1 MVLRSL
7 FQRKLEKL
15 QEEIIEMGQIT
26 SQMIMNS
33 MDALVECDEDKIAKV
48 LEFEDLVDDTYSRL
62 EARCA
67 RLIATQA
74 PVATDLRIITAAFKI
89 LSDVERI
96 ADYSVDIAFVAKE
109 LINLPPL
116 KPYKDFPRMAE
127 LDKEMLNLSLK
138 AYAELDVES
147 CYEVGKMDSEVDKL
161 YRQSFNEII
170 ELMKKSPENVARG
183 AHLLLVGR
191 YLERIG
197 DHITNIAERI
207 IYIATGEVKK
217 LNRL

>member
-15 QEEIIEMGQIT
+15 QLEIIEMGKIT
-26 SQMIMNS
+26 SEMIKTS
-33 MDALVECDEDKIAKV
+33 MEALVEQNEEKIDKVIEYEDK
-48 LEFEDLVDDTYSRL
+48 VDAMYSNL
-62 EARCA
+62 EAKCA

-96 ADYSVDIAFVAKE
+96 ADYSVDIGFVAKE
-109 LINLPPL
+109 LIKYPPL
-116 KPYKDFPRMAE
+116 KPYKDFPKMAE
-127 LDKEMLNLSLK
+127 LDTEMLNLSLK
-138 AYAELDVES
+138 AYAELDVDA
-147 CYEVGKMDSEVDKL
+147 CYKVGKMDSEVDAL
-161 YRQSFNEII
+161 YRQSFNELI
-170 ELMKKSPENVARG
+170 ELMKQSPENVIRG

-207 IYIATGEVKK
+207 VYIATGEVKK
-217 LNRL
+217 LNR

>member
-15 QEEIIEMGQIT
+15 QKEIIEMGQIT
-26 SQMIMNS
+26 SQMIKNS
-33 MDALVECDEDKIAKV
+33 MDALVERDEEKIARV
-48 LEFEDLVDDTYSRL
+48 LEYEDLVDDTYSKL

-109 LINLPPL
+109 MINLPPL

-127 LDKEMLNLSLK
+127 LDTEMLNLSLK

-147 CYEVGKMDSEVDKL
+147 CYQVGEMDSEVDAL
-161 YRQSFNEII
+161 YRRSFNEII
-170 ELMKKSPENVARG
+170 ELMKKSPENVTRG

-217 LNRL
+217 LNR